1 MPSLSPASAQQQQRP
16 QHSQPQHSQPQQR
29 SPLGPEM
36 GSDSEDEAYDENEE
50 DRTTTTT
57 TTTTTVQR
65 ERSSELESLRAV
77 LEDSLNAFE
86 KNSLK
91 FETPNAALIDRRTLN
106 KMTSAVLRELR
117 GSAGSTSRTVNLTEF
132 ILSGTG
138 RLY

>member
-1 MPSLSPASAQQQQRP
+1 MSPASAQQQQRP

-77 LEDSLNAFE
+77 LEDSLNAFD
-86 KNSLK
+86 KNSRAK
-91 FETPNAALIDRRTLN
+91 EGTKKNSIIDRRTLN

-138 RLY
+138 GLY